1 MGQALAERL
10 RAIEP
15 TGRLAIDLDR
25 IIATANQSFDITL
38 KDGDTLLVPEI
49 SQEITVMGEVQ
60 YPTSHLYQDGLGRE
74 DYINLSGGV
83 SAQADERRIYIV
95 RANGEVGGTQGSRW
109 FSQGQSSDVLPGDT
123 VVVPVDTPLQGLA
136 FWSSVTQIMYN
147 LAIASAA
154 VSSF

>member
-1 MGQALAERL
+1 
-10 RAIEP
+10 
-15 TGRLAIDLDR
+15 
-25 IIATANQSFDITL
+25 
-38 KDGDTLLVPEI
+38 
-49 SQEITVMGEVQ
+49 MGEVQ